1 LRPGVFRGSQ
11 RGSTVVADLMKDARN
26 CEGAVMTSYGVIAS
40 VLSIAL
46 LSQTAHAQTRPAA
59 PRTPPPALRPMS
71 PLDARRSAYLDD
83 RSGTAGAREYLQRS
97 LRERHLWTLID
108 RREAADLIVTLAQV
122 QTSQRR
128 QPLSYELTIQ
138 PARNATRTPLW
149 RAVSSSPQKLV
160 SRLKADLAPSVCVA
174 VWCW

>member
-1 LRPGVFRGSQ
+1 MLSG
-11 RGSTVVADLMKDARN
+11 
-26 CEGAVMTSYGVIAS
+26 EGAVMTSYGVIAS

-46 LSQTAHAQTRPAA
+46 LSQTAPAQTRPTA
-59 PRTPPPALRPMS
+59 PRTPPPAPRPMS

-97 LRERHLWTLID
+97 LRERHLWTLTD
-108 RREAADLIVTLAQV
+108 RREAADLIVTLATQ
-122 QTSQRR
+122 QTQAPQRR
-128 QPLSYELTIQ
+128 QPPSYELTIQ

-149 RAVSSSPQKLV
+149 RAVSSSPEKLV
-160 SRLKADLAPSVCVA
+160 GRLKADLAPSVCVA

>member
-1 LRPGVFRGSQ
+1 MLSG
-11 RGSTVVADLMKDARN
+11 
-26 CEGAVMTSYGVIAS
+26 EGAVMKSSGVIAS

-46 LSQTAHAQTRPAA
+46 LSQTVHAQTRPTA
-59 PRTPPPALRPMS
+59 PRTPLPAARPMS

-97 LRERHLWTLID
+97 LRERHLWTLTD

-160 SRLKADLAPSVCVA
+160 GRLKADLAPSVCVA
-174 VWCW
+174 IWCR